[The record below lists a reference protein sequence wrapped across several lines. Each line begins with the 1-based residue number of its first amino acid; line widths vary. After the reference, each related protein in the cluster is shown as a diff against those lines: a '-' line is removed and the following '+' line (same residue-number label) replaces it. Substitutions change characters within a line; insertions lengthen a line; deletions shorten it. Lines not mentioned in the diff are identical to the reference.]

1 MHTTELLSPCAIAEP
16 TVASATSPLSPPAE
30 DISIE
35 SPLDYDSLEA
45 DETEAS
51 EPLETPSASVAL
63 CSRPLASI
71 EHTPQTACSQMIDDD
86 PVLRFYLSDPDGF
99 DSLFERQTSRDAD
112 MADAVVDAWMEAG
125 RYKRR
130 P

>member
-1 MHTTELLSPCAIAEP
+1 MHTCAIAEP

-35 SPLDYDSLEA
+35 SPLDCDSLIVA
-45 DETEAS
+45 DEIEAS
-51 EPLETPSASVAL
+51 EPLETPSASAAL
-63 CSRPLASI
+63 RPRPLASI
-71 EHTPQTACSQMIDDD
+71 DHTPQTACSQMIDDD
-86 PVLRFYLSDPDGF
+86 PVLRFYLSDPEGF